1 MHGLTAGPYEGDNC
15 LTPYPGGT
23 QGLAYRASTILG
35 MLLTDAIAR
44 YGAEGKPYVFQNPN
58 TVAQFLG
65 KFYNLRESIPDGYRM
80 WIEYA
85 EDNPLEWR
93 ETSVTVKRHGYAW
106 SFRGTLA
113 KFAALALVTQSLLA
127 LGHITVTTYGRWTSN
142 AWDSIGAMIALALRT
157 QRPAVPADHGTGSE
171 AKETWADTVSVRLVD
186 GDVELHFAPLR
197 AADLKSIRS

>member
-1 MHGLTAGPYEGDNC
+1 
-15 LTPYPGGT
+15 
-23 QGLAYRASTILG
+23 
-35 MLLTDAIAR
+35 
-44 YGAEGKPYVFQNPN
+44 
-58 TVAQFLG
+58 
-65 KFYNLRESIPDGYRM
+65 M

-93 ETSVTVKRHGYAW
+93 EISVTVKRHCYAW

-142 AWDSIGAMIALALRT
+142 AWDSIGAMIALALHT